1 MDYIFLNRLAQNT
14 PTQIVVSYDIACQW
28 SKKLFE
34 RIAIYPNTM
43 TLSQGP
49 NQMTFLVPKFH
60 LPTHIVR
67 CHAKYSFWKTPYMG
81 QTDGEAPERGWDHTN
96 RLAGSV
102 KNMGPGSY
110 LDTVDDHL
118 GDYNH
123 RKATLLG
130 TSSVFASVS
139 YYLG

>member
-1 MDYIFLNRLAQNT
+1 MDYIFLNRLAQNS
-14 PTQIVVSYDIACQW
+14 PKRIVVSYDIACQW

-34 RIAIYPNTM
+34 RIAIYPASM
-43 TLSQGP
+43 TPSQGP

-60 LPTHIVR
+60 LPAHIPR

-110 LDTVDDHL
+110 LDTIDDHL
-118 GDYNH
+118 ADYNW
-123 RKATLLG
+123 RKSILLG
-130 TSSVFASVS
+130 MISCFFPVS
-139 YYLG
+139 CSHR